1 MMAEYHF
8 CWRCQIE
15 VPLLNEEEWEEIIP
29 LLWSA
34 MDDRAVDDL
43 NWYGAETGETYESL
57 AAAIENNSAPAVLL
71 KYKELTGFTETYI
84 PAIWHHRRSNFG
96 SECPKC
102 GKLFRTLR
110 ARLCAECGY
119 QIESDA

>member
-71 KYKELTGFTETYI
+71 STK
-84 PAIWHHRRSNFG
+84 S
-96 SECPKC
+96 
-102 GKLFRTLR
+102 
-110 ARLCAECGY
+110 
-119 QIESDA
+119 